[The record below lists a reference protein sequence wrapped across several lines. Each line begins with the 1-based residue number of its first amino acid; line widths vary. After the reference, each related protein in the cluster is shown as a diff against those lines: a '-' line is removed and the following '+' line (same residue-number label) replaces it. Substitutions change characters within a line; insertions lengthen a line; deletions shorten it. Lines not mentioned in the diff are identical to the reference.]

1 MSEAL
6 RYELVRLR
14 TLRSTYWLLASGLAL
29 SALASL
35 LFAYGS
41 RTLPLTPEIVADV
54 AAAGGASLPI
64 PLLAAF
70 VAAVGILATGHDY
83 RYGTIQPTL
92 TAMPRRTPLLVA
104 KVFVVGATAVLVAL
118 ASLALNLAAG
128 ILAWHHFPDLTEPP
142 LGQILTGYVLLTL
155 LWSVVGVALG
165 QLFRGVPGPLV
176 VMLAVPMLVEQVILR
191 LQFVP
196 SFDWVAPYARFLP
209 FTAGMQLVTFAG
221 EASGGSATELD
232 MLSRWPSA
240 AVFAAFT
247 AFSLA
252 AALILFNRR
261 DA

>member
-6 RYELVRLR
+6 RYEIVRLR
-14 TLRSTYWLLASGLAL
+14 TLRSSYWLFASGLAL

-41 RTLPLTPEIVADV
+41 RTLPLTPRIVADV
-54 AAAGGASLPI
+54 AAAGGASLPL

-92 TAMPRRTPLLVA
+92 TAMPQRTPLVA
-104 KVFVVGATAVLVAL
+104 KVLVVGAMAVLIAV

-128 ILAWHHFPDLTEPP
+128 ILVWHRFPDLTEPP

-176 VMLAVPMLVEQVILR
+176 VILAVPDAGRAGDPAAAVRPVVRLGRSVRQVSAIHRGHAAGDFRGRGVRRHRLR
-191 LQFVP
+191 GAHARPLGRRAPCSP
-196 SFDWVAPYARFLP
+196 SSPP
-209 FTAGMQLVTFAG
+209 F
-221 EASGGSATELD
+221 
-232 MLSRWPSA
+232 RWP
-240 AVFAAFT
+240 
-247 AFSLA
+247 
-252 AALILFNRR
+252 RR
-261 DA
+261 

>member
-6 RYELVRLR
+6 RYEIVRLR
-14 TLRSTYWLLASGLAL
+14 TLRSSYWLFASGLAL

-41 RTLPLTPEIVADV
+41 RTLPLSAEIVADV
-54 AAAGGASLPI
+54 ATAGGASLPI

-70 VAAVGILATGHDY
+70 VAAIGILATGHDY

-92 TAMPRRTPLLVA
+92 TAMPQRTPLLFA
-104 KVFVVGATAVLVAL
+104 KVLVVGATAVVAAI
-118 ASLALNLAAG
+118 ASLALNLVAG
-128 ILAWHHFPDLTEPP
+128 ILVWHRFPDLSEPP
-142 LGQILTGYVLLTL
+142 LGQILIGYVLLTL
-155 LWSVVGVALG
+155 LWSVLGVALG

-176 VMLAVPMLVEQVILR
+176 VILAVPMLVEQVILR

-196 SFDWVAPYARFLP
+196 SFHWVAPYARFLP

-221 EASGGSATELD
+221 EASGGSATELT
-232 MLSRWPSA
+232 MLARWPSA

-247 AFSLA
+247 AFALLT
-252 AALILFNRR
+252 ALIMFNRR